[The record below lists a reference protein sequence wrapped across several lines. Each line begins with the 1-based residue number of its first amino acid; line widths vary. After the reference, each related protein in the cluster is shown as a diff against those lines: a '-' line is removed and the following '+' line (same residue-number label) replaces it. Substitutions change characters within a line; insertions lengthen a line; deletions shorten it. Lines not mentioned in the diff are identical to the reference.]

1 MGETGHIKKNSAMF
15 ATPLLL
21 AALVVASCA
30 GLGGVGE
37 LPAVA
42 GDRAKAQAGD
52 VESAYGLGL
61 RYISANGVK
70 QDYAVAAEWFRRAA
84 EGGLPRAQYMLG
96 IAYYTG
102 RGVERDAR
110 RAVPWFEKAAAAGN
124 ARARYQL
131 GDAYANGRGVAKERA
146 WAARWFAKAAMA
158 GHGEAQ
164 YSLGAVYAAGLG
176 VPVDR
181 IEAAKWLA
189 IAEGN
194 GHTEALTLRKAVY
207 GLMTPDGRLRA
218 ERLAAAWTARPATA
232 FADEPTVRFVQ
243 VALVRL
249 GYEVGAVDGI
259 AGPATMDAVA
269 RYRQA
274 SGLPIGGITP
284 EIVEPLRAALAVAV
298 SAPSR

>member
-1 MGETGHIKKNSAMF
+1 VF

-21 AALVVASCA
+21 AALVVVSCA
-30 GLGGVGE
+30 GLKRLGE
-37 LPAVA
+37 SSAVA

-52 VESAYGLGL
+52 MESAYGLGL
-61 RYISANGVK
+61 RYISGNGVN

-84 EGGLPRAQYMLG
+84 EDGHSRAQYMLG

-102 RGVERDAR
+102 RGVGRDAR

-124 ARARYQL
+124 ARAQFQL
-131 GDAYANGRGVAKERA
+131 GDAYANGRGVGKEQA

-158 GHGEAQ
+158 GHEEAQ
-164 YSLGAVYAAGLG
+164 YSLGAVLGAGLG

-181 IEAAKWLA
+181 MQAAKWLA
-189 IAEGN
+189 IAERN
-194 GHTEALTLRKAVY
+194 GHTEALTLRKAIY
-207 GLMTPDGRLRA
+207 GSMTPDDRLQA
-218 ERLAAAWTARPATA
+218 ERLAASWTVRPSTA
-232 FADEPTVRFVQ
+232 FADAPTVRFVQ

-249 GYEVGAVDGI
+249 GYEVGLVDGL
-259 AGPATMDAVA
+259 AGPRTMEAVA

-284 EIVEPLRAALAVAV
+284 EVLEPLRAALAAAV
-298 SAPSR
+298 SVPSR

>member
-1 MGETGHIKKNSAMF
+1 MTTHLKKNAVIF
-15 ATPLLL
+15 AAPLLL

-30 GLGGVGE
+30 GLERLGE
-37 LPAVA
+37 QPAVA

-52 VESAYGLGL
+52 VKSAYGLGS
-61 RYISANGVK
+61 RYISGNGVK

-84 EGGLPRAQYMLG
+84 EGGHTRAQYMLG

-102 RGVERDAR
+102 RGVDRDAR
-110 RAVPWFEKAAAAGN
+110 RAAPWFEKAATAGN
-124 ARARYQL
+124 ARAQYQL

-146 WAARWFAKAAMA
+146 WAARWFAKAAMN
-158 GHGEAQ
+158 GHREAQ
-164 YSLGAVYAAGLG
+164 YSLGAVLGAGLG

-181 IEAAKWLA
+181 MQAAKWLA

-194 GHTEALTLRKAVY
+194 GHTEALTMRKAIY
-207 GLMTPDGRLRA
+207 GLMTPDERLQV
-218 ERLAAAWTARPATA
+218 ERLAASWTARPSTV

-243 VALVRL
+243 VALIRL
-249 GYEVGAVDGI
+249 GYEVGPVDGI
-259 AGPATMDAVA
+259 AGPGTMAAVV

-284 EIVEPLRAALAVAV
+284 EVLEPLRAALAAAV